1 MLYDVAKILTL
12 YDECTLCYYPSKSIE
27 IHRKSSK
34 LIKLIFILDLT
45 IYSRTF
51 STIMVICIMKIIH
64 C

>member
-12 YDECTLCYYPSKSIE
+12 YDECTLCYYPSKSVE

-51 STIMVICIMKIIH
+51 STKW
-64 C
+64 